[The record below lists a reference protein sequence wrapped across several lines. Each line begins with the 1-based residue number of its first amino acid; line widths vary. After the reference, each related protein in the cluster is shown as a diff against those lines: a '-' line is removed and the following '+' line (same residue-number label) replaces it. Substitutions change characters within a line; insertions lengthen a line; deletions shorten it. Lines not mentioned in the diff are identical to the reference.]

1 MKGAR
6 KGVMKE
12 GATREGAI
20 TPGDASDG
28 RVSGLV
34 YNQIG
39 LPLGRDFF
47 NEITDNYTI
56 QISLLMPEL
65 RFPLFPDALKRS

>member
-6 KGVMKE
+6 KGVMKGVMKE
-12 GATREGAI
+12 WVTREWVI

-34 YNQIG
+34 
-39 LPLGRDFF
+39 
-47 NEITDNYTI
+47 TS
-56 QISLLMPEL
+56 ISI
-65 RFPLFPDALKRS
+65 

>member
-12 GATREGAI
+12 GATREGGI

-34 YNQIG
+34 FSLIAISNQRRG
-39 LPLGRDFF
+39 TQEKTERKVFG
-47 NEITDNYTI
+47 
-56 QISLLMPEL
+56 
-65 RFPLFPDALKRS
+65 FPCASV